1 MQNMDGRILRAGICH
16 LSSAQ
21 EHITGLDDSVLV
33 LIRFKIGGSV
43 RFLSHAETLKVFQR
57 ACVRAGMNIQYT
69 QGFNPRPRLSLPLPR
84 PVGVASEDDLLCVRL
99 LVRDASC
106 VMPRARETPSAAER
120 AWEAEN
126 VPNTQHAISNTIM
139 AGLSE
144 QLPEGF
150 ELLSVSVAEAGS
162 SFQPRSAIY
171 VLPVCREYLTD
182 ALQAR
187 IKHVLESESLKL
199 DRRIGPERQDAKFRS
214 VDVRSFLKSIQ
225 LEGDCVVIECTIS
238 PVGSIRVEE
247 ILQLLELDV
256 DKLSAPVRRTSVQW
270 HKA

>member
-1 MQNMDGRILRAGICH
+1 M
-16 LSSAQ
+16 
-21 EHITGLDDSVLV
+21 DDSVLV
-33 LIRFKIGGSV
+33 LMRFKIGGSV

-84 PVGVASEDDLLCVRL
+84 PVGVTSQDDLLCVRM
-99 LVRDASC
+99 LVRDVSR
-106 VMPRARETPSAAER
+106 VMRRAEETPNAAER

-126 VPNTQHAISNTIM
+126 VPNTQHAIRNTIM
-139 AGLSE
+139 ARLSE

-150 ELLSVSVAEAGS
+150 ELLSASVAKAGS
-162 SFQPRSAIY
+162 SWQPRSATY
-171 VLPVCREYLTD
+171 LLPVRREYLTD

-199 DRRIGPERQDAKFRS
+199 DRRTGPEAKDAKFRS

-225 LEGDCVVIECTIS
+225 LEGDCIVVECTIS
-238 PVGSIRVEE
+238 GAGSIRVEE

-270 HKA
+270 QEA

>member
-84 PVGVASEDDLLCVRL
+84 PVGVASKDDLLCVRM
-99 LVRDASC
+99 VRDPSESRTADCES
-106 VMPRARETPSAAER
+106 RIQAR
-120 AWEAEN
+120 
-126 VPNTQHAISNTIM
+126 
-139 AGLSE
+139 LSE

>member
-1 MQNMDGRILRAGICH
+1 M
-16 LSSAQ
+16 
-21 EHITGLDDSVLV
+21 DDSVLV
-33 LIRFKIGGSV
+33 LIRFKLRGSV

-84 PVGVASEDDLLCVRL
+84 PVGVASKDDLLCVRM
-99 LVRDASC
+99 VRDPSESRTADCES
-106 VMPRARETPSAAER
+106 RIQAR
-120 AWEAEN
+120 
-126 VPNTQHAISNTIM
+126 
-139 AGLSE
+139 LSE

-199 DRRIGPERQDAKFRS
+199 DRRTGPEGRDTKFRS

-270 HKA
+270 QKA